1 MSCLLA
7 RPAST
12 HPIDT
17 EGTSIMTV
25 TALTPGT
32 VIGGI
37 DTHLDTIH
45 VAVIDPWG
53 RDLADQEFPPRRPA
67 TDRPWTS

>member
-17 EGTSIMTV
+17 EGKSIMTV
-25 TALTPGT
+25 TKLDT
-32 VIGGI
+32 VQRIKPRNSRFWEVQVNGSAELEQITLATTAFEIGG
-37 DTHLDTIH
+37 
-45 VAVIDPWG
+45 G
-53 RDLADQEFPPRRPA
+53 
-67 TDRPWTS
+67 S